1 MSIGAI
7 DSHQGLRKAHTALQQ
22 DGHPYVTVSV
32 TNDRSIRAT
41 CTACAIGP
49 CVAEGP
55 TSPIA
60 LGRLECPA
68 HLRDAAA
75 RGEGR

>member
-1 MSIGAI
+1 MSITPLT
-7 DSHQGLRKAHTALQQ
+7 SPQRLRKAHTASCPVESVSY
-22 DGHPYVTVSV
+22 DGHGFVARCV
-32 TNDRSIRAT
+32 
-41 CTACAIGP
+41 ACGIGP
-49 CVAEGP
+49 CVAIGP

-75 RGEGR
+75 RGDGE